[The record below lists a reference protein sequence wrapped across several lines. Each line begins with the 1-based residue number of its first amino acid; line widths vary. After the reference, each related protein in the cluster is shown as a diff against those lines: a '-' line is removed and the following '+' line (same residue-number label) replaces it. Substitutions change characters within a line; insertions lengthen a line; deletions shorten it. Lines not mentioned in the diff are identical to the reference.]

1 MVGIFLPMEIWMPM
15 NVDEFY
21 QSRRQEWEL
30 LSVLVER
37 AQKHAQQLSS
47 ADIERLASLY
57 RAASSD
63 LALAKRD
70 FPRHRVTRYLNQ
82 VVARSHSVLYQGEP
96 LAWKNIFNFAL
107 RGFPRL
113 FRETFIFTLIAF
125 LLFIIPAILAGATT
139 ASSPSSAVWLL
150 PAEVQDLIP
159 IIEEKQLWVDIPVEE
174 RPYTSAFIMQN
185 NIRVAFLSFASGVT
199 GGLLTLW
206 LLVDNGLILGGL
218 LGLTSYHGIGF
229 DLATFV
235 IGHGV
240 IELSVIFIS
249 GGSGLMLGW
258 ALLRPGLL
266 RRRDALTIAAQKAVK
281 LMGGAVPWLVVAGT
295 IEGFISPSTTIPW
308 PVKWSVGILS
318 GILFYSYLFFAGREK
333 KKKWAQ

>member
-1 MVGIFLPMEIWMPM
+1 M
-15 NVDEFY
+15 NIDEFY

-30 LSVLVER
+30 LTNLIER
-37 AQKHAQQLSS
+37 AQRDARRLST
-47 ADIERLASLY
+47 ADIEQFASLY

-70 FPRHRVTRYLNQ
+70 FPRHRITRYLNQ
-82 VVARSHSVLYQGEP
+82 VVARAHSILYQGEP
-96 LAWKNIFNFAL
+96 LAWKRIVDFAL

-125 LLFIIPAILAGATT
+125 LMVVIPASVAGFATA
-139 ASSPSSAVWLL
+139 ASPQAATWLL

-159 IIEEKQLWVDIPVEE
+159 IVEDKQLWIDIPVEE
-174 RPYTSAFIMQN
+174 RPFTSAFIMQN
-185 NIRVAFLSFASGVT
+185 NIRVSFLAFSSGVS

-206 LLVDNGLILGGL
+206 ILVLNGLILGGL
-218 LGLTSYHGIGF
+218 LGLTSYYGIGF

-240 IELSVIFIS
+240 IELSVIFMS

-258 ALLRPGLL
+258 ALLHPGLM
-266 RRRDALTIAAQKAVK
+266 RRRDALMIAARKAVK
-281 LMGGAVPWLVVAGT
+281 LLGGSVPWLVVAGT
-295 IEGFISPSTTIPW
+295 IEGFISPSETIPW
-308 PVKWSVGILS
+308 PIKWTVGILS
-318 GILFYSYLFFAGREK
+318 GVLLYSYLFLAGRENK
-333 KKKWAQ
+333 KVWQHE